1 VKQKLKLIAI
11 ALAALLLSSYAAAY
25 LIAGTEAFRRRLE
38 SELSARSG
46 YTIKIKRIQPTVW
59 LSFVIS
65 GVVVSRGDA
74 VLFEGQSIS
83 ASFWPHDLYYRRVRR
98 LAFERPV
105 VHLALQELFRLRPAG
120 KPSSDFSIDTLK
132 IEKGELLLD
141 TGRGVIRLNDLS
153 ADTSSLR
160 VGGKDALELRAEL
173 PALGATAVV
182 SIFGAPAERYAKM
195 TVHQHDQRAGRSVTE
210 PHLVFSGGVKLVS
223 KADGAYEAAVNGNMY
238 ELLWGGAK
246 INTVLQAHVDIGS
259 RFDTALLSLLVYTD
273 RFPIELVPALPP
285 VESVSVTAR
294 LEAEYSHAANTATL
308 KKIDIGSSLGTIAG
322 GGTISFAESPA
333 RLSASL
339 TLSDAF
345 FEGLKPLL
353 GGVLAAPH
361 YKGKLAAKVS
371 LSGPF
376 NTPDIA
382 GTAWSFDGSARGE
395 QLSVGSF
402 SFKVP
407 FHWNGSLEAKKSEFR
422 ATDVTFGA
430 KAEPNFKIGQAK
442 IAGDI
447 VKQRQLPLSIAA
459 GFEIVDGGFSTPDQT
474 KIGEHLTARGRL
486 TCSDCAGDA
495 GFHIEA
501 QTEKLELLWN
511 KFFGDFKSR
520 KPRVRIDGRYRKTA
534 GTLDL
539 SRMTVALEAIGRV
552 DVTGSIDKLSAD
564 PTFALDIKSDD
575 FRPGG
580 FYEFFIRDAFKAAY
594 PGLEEVALG
603 GKSDLALRARGTRER
618 FSIEGKLQLQQGVVQ
633 ERYGRW
639 HAGPL
644 NLDLPLMLSYPAAAQ
659 AIVATAAPVGRLS
672 VGEIKSATV
681 AIPQISTPVTLW
693 NNALSFPE
701 PIRLSLFGGR
711 GIMSGLAWKDIVAAP
726 ADLSFSLELDD
737 LKLDQITN
745 ALGWHRFGGTLSGS
759 IPRVRWV
766 EQALRGDGTMTLGVF
781 GGRAEIRGL
790 EINKPFSALRAIRLN
805 TRLDALDLEQ
815 ASSTFEFGHISGAVS
830 GTIDGLVL
838 THGQPEEFRADI
850 YTVDKPGVSRWI
862 SVEALN
868 KITVVS
874 SGNDAGSLYGGLAR
888 LFDFYR
894 YSKLGFK
901 ATLKNDTLTLRG
913 IESKD
918 GSEYLVVGTLLPPT
932 VNIVSHT
939 QEISFNDLLARLERV
954 KDSGKK

>member
-1 VKQKLKLIAI
+1 VTRKVRLLAI
-11 ALAALLLSSYAAAY
+11 VFAALLLSLYAAVY
-25 LIAGTEAFRRRLE
+25 LIAGSEGFRRRVE
-38 SELSARSG
+38 SELSARTG
-46 YTIKIKRIQPTVW
+46 YTIKIETLRPTPW
-59 LSFVIS
+59 LGFVVS
-65 GVVVSRGDA
+65 GVVVSRDGV
-74 VLFEGQSIS
+74 VLFEGQRVS
-83 ASFWPHDLYYRRVRR
+83 ASLRPHELYFRRIRR
-98 LAFERPV
+98 LALERPV
-105 VHLALQELFRLRPAG
+105 LHVSLQELFRPSA
-120 KPSSDFSIDTLK
+120 KPSTGFSIGALA
-132 IEKGELLLD
+132 IENGELVLD
-141 TGRGVIRLNDLS
+141 AGGSALRLNGISADATNLSLGGETGLRLS
-153 ADTSSLR
+153 AE
-160 VGGKDALELRAEL
+160 VPALE
-173 PALGATAVV
+173 GSAVV
-182 SIFGAPAERYAKM
+182 SISGGAAERHAEI
-195 TVHQHDQRAGRSVTE
+195 TIHQGETSTASLAERKK
-210 PHLVFSGGVKLVS
+210 VFSGALQLTS
-223 KADGAYEAAVNGNMY
+223 KAGDAYEAAATGEMRALRCGAATMSGNLSARFDIGPRFETVMLTLRADTPEFPA
-238 ELLWGGAK
+238 ELL
-246 INTVLQAHVDIGS
+246 
-259 RFDTALLSLLVYTD
+259 
-273 RFPIELVPALPP
+273 P
-285 VESVSVTAR
+285 
-294 LEAEYSHAANTATL
+294 ATL
-308 KKIDIGSSLGTIAG
+308 PVAPGPARASLEGDYSAARKTMTVKKIAISSALGMIAG
-322 GGTISFAESPA
+322 GGSISFAENPA
-333 RLSASL
+333 RLSTML
-339 TLSDAF
+339 TLSDAPLD
-345 FEGLKPLL
+345 GLKPLL
-353 GGVLAAPH
+353 PGALAALR
-361 YKGKLAAKVS
+361 YNGKLAAKVS
-371 LSGPF
+371 VSGPY
-376 NTPDIA
+376 NAPALT
-382 GTAWSFDGSARGE
+382 GTAWTDDGAVRGE
-395 QLSVGSF
+395 RLSLARF
-402 SFKVP
+402 AFKIP
-407 FHWNGSLEAKKSEFR
+407 FRWDGSLEARKGEFQ
-422 ATDVTFGA
+422 ATDLNFGG
-430 KAEPNFKIGQAK
+430 KGETNFKIAR
-442 IAGDI
+442 ARLAAEI
-447 VKQRQLPLSIAA
+447 VKQPQQPLAVSADFDIA
-459 GFEIVDGGFSTPDQT
+459 GGGFSTPDQS
-474 KIGEHLTARGRL
+474 KIGEHWNAKGHL
-486 TCSDCAGDA
+486 TCRDCAGEAAFQVD
-495 GFHIEA
+495 A
-501 QTEKLELLWN
+501 QTESLELLWN
-511 KFFGDFKSR
+511 KFFGDFKAR
-520 KPRVRIDGRYRKTA
+520 KPAVRIDGRYRKTA

-552 DVTGSIDKLSAD
+552 DVTGTIDKLSAD

-633 ERYGRW
+633 ERSGSW
-639 HAGPL
+639 HAGPV
-644 NLDLPLMLSYPAAAQ
+644 NLDLPLMLSYPAAEQ
-659 AIVATAAPVGRLS
+659 AIVATTAPIGRLS

-681 AIPQISTPVTLW
+681 AIPQISTPVIFW

-711 GIMSGLAWKDIVAAP
+711 GLMSGLAWKDIVAAP

-766 EQALRGDGTMTLGVF
+766 EQALRGDGTITLGVF

-790 EINKPFSALRAIRLN
+790 EIDKPFSALRAIRLN

-874 SGNDAGSLYGGLAR
+874 SGNDAGSLYGGLAS

-954 KDSGKK
+954 KNSGKK